1 MAKRPDLSGHQ
12 RRIVQRYYDNLG
24 TISVQKL
31 QEIVSDLALADDP
44 KQAERLWKR
53 AETALAKTAA
63 NDAEARTALAE
74 RNLQKLAQ
82 VVARLA

>member
-1 MAKRPDLSGHQ
+1 MAKRPDLTDHQ
-12 RRIVQRYYDNLG
+12 RRIVHRYYNNID

-44 KQAERLWKR
+44 KKADRLWKR

-63 NDAEARTALAE
+63 NDAEVRTALAQ
-74 RNLQKLAQ
+74 RNLESL
-82 VVARLA
+82 ARLIARLV